1 MQQNSMNPNYL
12 AGALCVIAGFMMLY
26 QCYKLRKVKKS
37 MTVQILSIVISVCM
51 MILGSIGIYKNTLDG
66 VNYLLVGIVACWFM
80 KKSRTS
86 NDGLS
91 SIKHY
96 QAWFAA
102 VFFVIAGIILILED
116 LHILE

>member
-1 MQQNSMNPNYL
+1 MNQNCL
-12 AGALCVIAGFMMLY
+12 AGALAIVAGIMVLY
-26 QCYKLRKVKKS
+26 RSYKYYKAKKNII
-37 MTVQILSIVISVCM
+37 VQTLIITIGICILISGC
-51 MILGSIGIYKNTLDG
+51 IGIYKNTLDG
-66 VNYLLVGIVACWFM
+66 VNILLVGIVACWFM
-80 KKSRTS
+80 KKNKIS

-102 VFFVIAGIILILED
+102 IFFVIAGIIRMLED